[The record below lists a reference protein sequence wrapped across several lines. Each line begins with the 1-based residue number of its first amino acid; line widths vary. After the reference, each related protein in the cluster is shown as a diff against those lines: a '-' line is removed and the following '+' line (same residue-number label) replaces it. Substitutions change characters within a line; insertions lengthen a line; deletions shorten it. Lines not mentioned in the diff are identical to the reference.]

1 MIVHSTPSRLHFSTS
16 SSLLCCHNG
25 SIGTDYNYNKSA
37 TIPRSVSLS
46 PSNKD
51 MSSTAANRVARQ
63 QQQQLHQ
70 QCRTRRSTMVAGSP
84 SRRALAKR
92 EHQRSLRYTRTLD
105 IIPEDDSGSSG
116 FSTPQEQLGG
126 SSAARKTETVIAT
139 DFWHSQRGM
148 KKSATSVSLGSLLSD
163 SEASHNDQD
172 TSGDDRNP
180 RGHRSNNGCPTAP
193 VFFVEDDNDEGYDNF
208 LEDWD
213 L

>member
-1 MIVHSTPSRLHFSTS
+1 
-16 SSLLCCHNG
+16 
-25 SIGTDYNYNKSA
+25 
-37 TIPRSVSLS
+37 
-46 PSNKD
+46 
-51 MSSTAANRVARQ
+51 
-63 QQQQLHQ
+63 
-70 QCRTRRSTMVAGSP
+70 MVAGSP

-148 KKSATSVSLGSLLSD
+148 KKSATSVSLDSLAAAN
-163 SEASHNDQD
+163 E
-172 TSGDDRNP
+172 TK
-180 RGHRSNNGCPTAP
+180 
-193 VFFVEDDNDEGYDNF
+193 NDENQMSNATVQIKQCGPNVVLDDDYDNF
-208 LEDWD
+208 LEDWE